1 MHNNR
6 YFKKEL
12 YRKYIHISSL
22 LIPFSIWYF
31 GKHTVLPFLVILSIT
46 LPLLDY
52 SRRHSK
58 YIKLFYLK
66 LFEFVTRKNE
76 YKNLTGASWIFISSS
91 LIAIIFK
98 EKIAITS
105 LIILSI
111 SDSFASIVGI
121 RYGVT
126 KLFSK
131 TLEGSIAFFISTNL
145 ILITLTSL
153 TLVKVIFFSITIT
166 LIELFSKKFNDNLT
180 IPITAA
186 IMLSIF
192 N

>member
-1 MHNNR
+1 MHNR

-22 LIPFSIWYF
+22 LIPFLIWYF
-31 GKHTVLPFLVILSIT
+31 GKQSALPFLVILSIA

-76 YKNLTGASWIFISSS
+76 FQNLTGASWIFISAS
-91 LIAIIFK
+91 LTTIIFK
-98 EKIAITS
+98 ENIAIVS

-121 RYGVT
+121 KYGVT
-126 KLFSK
+126 KFFSK

-145 ILITLTSL
+145 ILITLTAL

-166 LIELFSKKFNDNLT
+166 LIELFSKKINDNLAV
-180 IPITAA
+180 PITAA
-186 IMLSIF
+186 IVLSLF